1 MTSGDIVPPVAEAVH
16 IRADDTGLFM
26 RRPSLDDLPV
36 LPLPSG
42 DYVLRTAGPEDATAL
57 ATLLTRAFTEEWT
70 IQRVKESLLEAPDV
84 QAVYVIVYGGV
95 LVATAS
101 ARITDHFPGS
111 GYLHWVGA
119 DPSHQGK
126 GLGAARMPGC
136 VGRLSRAWIGRRR
149 VGDQRFPSTRR
160 AQLLAHGL
168 CARVSQRR
176 RAATLVTAIPTDHTL
191 RMARHGPDQG

>member
-57 ATLLTRAFTEEWT
+57 ATLLTRAFTEEWI

-126 GLGAARMPGC
+126 GLGAAVCLAVLGAFRELGLGDA
-136 VGRLSRAWIGRRR
+136 VLETNDFRLPAVRSY
-149 VGDQRFPSTRR
+149 
-160 AQLLAHGL
+160 
-168 CARVSQRR
+168 
-176 RAATLVTAIPTDHTL
+176 L
-191 RMARHGPDQG
+191 RMGFVPEYRNAAEQLRWSRLFPRIIR